1 MTTPRADD
9 RRPRAAAPASEGL
22 HSLALAAQTGAAP
35 ALEIACPVCATF
47 NSSLFRYCPQ
57 CGSLLRTAPR
67 RGPIPVPPAAHKLGA
82 RGLVYLLWLVVVVET
97 ALLGGFW
104 LRSGGWPWTSR
115 PLVLSRAGSA
125 PDGSAV
131 PAAPRP
137 RRASPSTMT
146 APRSPGEGNARPTG
160 QLLDSTPVSLV
171 VFDREGDILRHTRG
185 TWFPQ
190 AQRIVTTYT
199 SMRGAYRAVVRF
211 ADHSTRPIEVVERA
225 DAEENVAVL
234 ALEAPRPT
242 STPAPRTLE
251 ALARTTYEE
260 TPAQH
265 RYLADKRARAQRW
278 EEAMAHWQWLHT
290 LAPVLQPEEV
300 VAFTETV
307 LHASSLA
314 QAEGRT
320 AEAHGWLLEA
330 VAWVPES
337 GDLRLRLAESYGARG
352 AYSDAIAQHTAAL
365 PLLPAQTAVIT
376 NAIVRLYQTWGQ
388 EQLRQGHL
396 GDAARLFRTALEMD
410 STNGELYFA
419 LGQAAWRQ
427 RALDAAI
434 EAFEAALTYA
444 PSLQPEVELYL
455 TKAQALRG
463 GPQTAV
469 IDFPPGARR
478 IEVSVVI
485 DGRLEVSCIVD
496 TGATVTLLPLWVADD
511 LGYRRYPPSA
521 WGYIQTAGGPRRLPS
536 FAVRRLDIQGLS
548 VGNLPV
554 VFGDLPGTDGSKGL
568 LGMDVLRSFALAVDH
583 DIGRMTLRL
592 P

>member
-9 RRPRAAAPASEGL
+9 RRPRSAAAASEGL
-22 HSLALAAQTGAAP
+22 HSLASAAQTGAAP

-57 CGSLLRTAPR
+57 CGYLLRTAPLR
-67 RGPIPVPPAAHKLGA
+67 EPTPVQPAAHKPGA
-82 RGLVYLLWLVVVVET
+82 RWLVHLLWLVVVVET
-97 ALLGGFW
+97 GLLGGFW
-104 LRSGGWPWTSR
+104 LRSGGWPWPTR
-115 PLVLSRAGSA
+115 PMVLSRAGSA

-131 PAAPRP
+131 TSAQRARRAAPG
-137 RRASPSTMT
+137 TMT
-146 APRSPGEGNARPTG
+146 APHSPGEGSARPTG
-160 QLLDSTPVSLV
+160 QLPDSTLVSLV

-211 ADHSTRPIEVVERA
+211 ADHSTRPIQVVERA

-234 ALEAPRPT
+234 ALDAPRPM
-242 STPAPRTLE
+242 SPPAPLTLE

-265 RYLADKRARAQRW
+265 RYLADKRTRAQRW
-278 EEAMAHWQWLHT
+278 EEALTHWQRLHT
-290 LAPVLQPEEV
+290 LDPVLQPEDA

-330 VAWVPES
+330 VAWVPEI
-337 GDLRLRLAESYGARG
+337 GDLRLRLAESFGARG
-352 AYSDAIAQHTAAL
+352 AYSDVIAQYTAAL
-365 PLLPAQTAVIT
+365 PLLPAQAAVIT
-376 NAIVRLYQTWGQ
+376 NAIVRWYQTWGQ

-419 LGQAAWRQ
+419 LGQAEWRQ
-427 RALDAAI
+427 RALDTAI

-444 PSLQPEVELYL
+444 PILQPEVEPYL

-536 FAVRRLDIQGLS
+536 FAVRRLEIQGLS

-568 LGMDVLRSFALAVDH
+568 LGMDVLRYFALAVDH

>member
-1 MTTPRADD
+1 MPTPRADD
-9 RRPRAAAPASEGL
+9 SKPRSAAPVAAGVPSRAS
-22 HSLALAAQTGAAP
+22 AAQTGAAP
-35 ALEIACPVCATF
+35 ALEIACPVCATY
-47 NSSLFRYCPQ
+47 NSSLCRYCPH
-57 CGSLLRTAPR
+57 CGYLLRTAPR
-67 RGPIPVPPAAHKLGA
+67 RAPTPVHPASHKPGA
-82 RGLVYLLWLVVVVET
+82 RWLVSLLWLVVVVET
-97 ALLGGFW
+97 GLLGGFW
-104 LRSGGWPWTSR
+104 LRSGGWPWITR
-115 PLVLSRAGSA
+115 PMVLSTAESA
-125 PDGSAV
+125 PDGSAGTV
-131 PAAPRP
+131 AQRA
-137 RRASPSTMT
+137 RRASPGTT
-146 APRSPGEGNARPTG
+146 APRSPGEGSARPSGPLPDRT
-160 QLLDSTPVSLV
+160 SVRLV

-199 SMRGAYRAVVRF
+199 SLRGVYRAVVRF
-211 ADHSTRPIEVVERA
+211 ADDSTRPIQVVERA

-242 STPAPRTLE
+242 STPAPLTLE

-278 EEAMAHWQWLHT
+278 EDALAQWQRLHT
-290 LAPVLQPEEV
+290 LDPVLQPEEA

-307 LHASSLA
+307 LHASRLA
-314 QAEGRT
+314 QADGRT

-337 GDLRLRLAESYGARG
+337 GDLRLHLAESLGARG
-352 AYSDAIAQHTAAL
+352 AYSDAIAQYTAAV
-365 PLLPAQTAVIT
+365 PLLPAQAVVIT
-376 NAIVRLYQTWGQ
+376 SAIVRWYQTWGQ
-388 EQLRQGHL
+388 EQLRLGHF
-396 GDAARLFRTALEMD
+396 GDAARLFRTALELD

-419 LGQAAWRQ
+419 LGQAEWRQ
-427 RALDAAI
+427 RALDPAI
-434 EAFEAALTYA
+434 EAFEAARTYA
-444 PSLQPEVELYL
+444 PSLQPEVEPYL

-469 IDFPPGARR
+469 IDFSPGARR
-478 IEVSVVI
+478 IEVAVVI
-485 DGRLEVSCIVD
+485 DGRLEVPCIVD

-511 LGYRRYPPSA
+511 LGYRRDSPTA
-521 WGYIQTAGGPRRLPS
+521 WGSIQTAGGPRRLPS
-536 FAVRRLDIQGLS
+536 FTVRRLDIQSLS
-548 VGNLPV
+548 VENLPV
-554 VFGDLPGTDGSKGL
+554 VFGDLPGTDGGKGL